1 LNFGAAFRLS
11 SIRPAEVT
19 NFLELSDDLLI
30 NPLII
35 ADGRLNATNGPGLG
49 IEIDEGKLK
58 RYRIDQ

>member
-1 LNFGAAFRLS
+1 
-11 SIRPAEVT
+11 
-19 NFLELSDDLLI
+19 LI

-35 ADGRLNATNGPGLG
+35 ADGRLNATDGPGLG